1 MNSRHIDLLPGIAL
15 AIAAGMRPWLEATM
29 ARHMVIEIPLMF
41 AIGWLAARRAGPAV
55 EKTLARWNAHGISAL
70 LYTTAVS
77 MFWMM
82 PIALDRAV
90 LDPAVGIIKVVSIV
104 LAGFSLGFSWYSAEL
119 VVQSFFVFNTVSML
133 LTAGLLYQQAPEQ
146 LCSVYLAG
154 QQSATGE
161 GLVGW
166 SLVILALWC
175 RSVFRHTFIRSDTS
189 SGCESSAAATASHSG
204 PQR

>member
-1 MNSRHIDLLPGIAL
+1 MNSRHIDLLPGITL
-15 AIAAGMRPWLEATM
+15 AMAAVMRPWLEATM
-29 ARHMVIEIPLMF
+29 ARHMVIEIPALF
-41 AIGWLAARRAGPAV
+41 ALGWLAARRAGPAL

-70 LYTTAVS
+70 LYATAVS
-77 MFWMM
+77 IFWMM

-90 LDPAVGIIKVVSIV
+90 LDPAVGILKVVSIV
-104 LAGFSLGFSWYSAEL
+104 LAGFSLGSSWHSAGL
-119 VVQSFFVFNTVSML
+119 IVQSFFVLNAVSML

-161 GLVGW
+161 GLIGW

-175 RSVFRHTFIRSDTS
+175 LSVFRHPFIRSDTS
-189 SGCESSAAATASHSG
+189 SGSRSRAAAG
-204 PQR
+204 P